1 MNVQTCTDLQP
12 KKGFEMT
19 NCCDD
24 YGNCN
29 QGRDCPIRVARVG
42 QRMKS
47 ADPLPPSIWRHQL
60 KRLAYWMLM
69 ALIGLTVWPVL
80 AYLVLRA

>member
-1 MNVQTCTDLQP
+1 M
-12 KKGFEMT
+12 
-19 NCCDD
+19 NCCDE
-24 YGNCN
+24 YGDCR
-29 QGRDCPIRVARVG
+29 QGRDCPVRVARVG
-42 QRMKS
+42 QRMKT
-47 ADPLPPSIWRHQL
+47 ADPLPPSIWRDQL

>member
-1 MNVQTCTDLQP
+1 
-12 KKGFEMT
+12 MT

-29 QGRDCPIRVARVG
+29 QGRDCPIRVAKVG
-42 QRMKS
+42 YKMPA

-60 KRLAYWMLM
+60 RRLGYWVLM
-69 ALIGLTVWPVL
+69 AVIGLIVWPVL
-80 AYLVLRA
+80 AYLVLRLS